1 MHASERLA
9 RWRPGLAGRLDPQ
22 LLRVLAAIGA
32 GVIGA
37 LVVWLFHQALEYA
50 EVLLYDQSD
59 GLVAAAR
66 GLPAWQ
72 RIITPVLG
80 GLAAGTLLW
89 LWNRSRSG
97 PVRHADDYIE
107 AVTIGDGRLD
117 LRAGLGK
124 VLACFLVVI
133 AGGAVGREGAM
144 VLLAALACSLVGAR
158 WRHLIDLR
166 LTVACG
172 VAAGFAAAYHAPL
185 ASSLFIAEVLLGS
198 LALAAIG
205 PVILAAVTSA
215 LITYALSGDA
225 KLYQVAAS
233 APLDASGLALVALI
247 GVVAGV
253 LGPLFLAW
261 LDASRKGFAWLS
273 WPLPLQLAAGGLLV
287 GLVSVL
293 RPEAWGNG
301 YSAVQALLLAPMAWQ
316 VVTLILLCKLIAVA
330 GSIGSGAPGGVF
342 TPTLLVGAAF
352 GQLVSQLIAVF
363 LPGIGHPLLFT
374 ISGMGVF
381 LAATTH
387 APVMSTLMVLE
398 MTGQVQLLL
407 ALLPACVI
415 AAGISR
421 RLRSASIYAGHR
433 ERD

>member
-1 MHASERLA
+1 MPASERLA
-9 RWRPGLAGRLDPQ
+9 RRRPGFINTIDPQ
-22 LLRVLAAIGA
+22 FLRLATAIAA

-37 LVVWLFHQALEYA
+37 LAVWVFHQALDLA
-50 EVLLYDQSD
+50 EVLLYGHTD

-72 RIITPVLG
+72 RIITPALG

-89 LWNRSRSG
+89 LWNRARASS
-97 PVRHADDYIE
+97 PRHADDYIE

-117 LRAGLGK
+117 QRGGFGK
-124 VLACFLVVI
+124 IIASYLVVV

-144 VLLAALACSLVGAR
+144 VLLAALTCSFLGAR
-158 WRHLIDLR
+158 LRHRVDLR
-166 LTVACG
+166 LVVACG
-172 VAAGFAAAYHAPL
+172 VAAGFTAAYHAPL

-205 PVILAAVTSA
+205 PVILAAVASA
-215 LITYALSGDA
+215 LVTHALSGDTT
-225 KLYQVAAS
+225 LYQVAAGAS
-233 APLDASGLALVALI
+233 LDTSGLALVALSGI
-247 GVVAGV
+247 VAGV

-261 LDASRKGFAWLS
+261 LDVSRKGFRWLN
-273 WPLPLQLAAGGLLV
+273 WPLPAQLAAGGLVV
-287 GLVSVL
+287 GLISVL

-301 YSAVQALLLAPMAWQ
+301 YSAVQSFLLAPAAWQ
-316 VVTLILLCKLIAVA
+316 IVLLILVCKLIAIA

-352 GQLVSQLIAVF
+352 GQLVAQLITLVAPNV
-363 LPGIGHPLLFT
+363 GSPLLFT
-374 ISGMGVF
+374 LAGMGVF

-387 APVMSTLMVLE
+387 APVMSALMVLE

-415 AAGISR
+415 AAAISR
-421 RLRSASIYAGHR
+421 RLRAASIYANH
-433 ERD
+433 

>member
-9 RWRPGLAGRLDPQ
+9 RSRPGLAGRLDPQ
-22 LLRVLAAIGA
+22 LLRVLSAIGA
-32 GVIGA
+32 GVVGA
-37 LVVWLFHQALEYA
+37 LAVWLFHQALEHT
-50 EVLLYDQSD
+50 EILLYGHSD

-72 RIITPVLG
+72 RIVTPVLG

-89 LWNRSRSG
+89 LWNRTRAST
-97 PVRHADDYIE
+97 PRHADDYIE

-117 LRAGLGK
+117 QRGGFGK
-124 VLACFLVVI
+124 IIASFLVVV

-144 VLLAALACSLVGAR
+144 VLLAALTCSFIGTRV
-158 WRHLIDLR
+158 RHLVDLR
-166 LTVACG
+166 LVVACG

-215 LITYALSGDA
+215 LVTYALSGDG

-233 APLDASGLALVALI
+233 APLDATGLALVALI

-261 LDASRKGFAWLS
+261 LDASRKGFARLN

-301 YSAVQALLLAPMAWQ
+301 YSAVQAFLLAPAAWQ
-316 VVTLILLCKLIAVA
+316 IVTLILVCKLIAVA
-330 GSIGSGAPGGVF
+330 GSIGSGAPGGIF

-352 GQLVSQLIAVF
+352 GQLAARLLAP
-363 LPGIGHPLLFT
+363 LAPGAGHPLLFT

-387 APVMSTLMVLE
+387 APVMSALMVLE

-421 RLRSASIYAGHR
+421 RLRATSVYASH
-433 ERD
+433 

>member
-1 MHASERLA
+1 MPASARLA
-9 RWRPGLAGRLDPQ
+9 RLRPGLAGRLDPQ
-22 LLRVLAAIGA
+22 LLRVLAAIAA

-37 LVVWLFHQALEYA
+37 LAVWVFHQALEQA
-50 EVLLYDQSD
+50 EQWLYGHTD

-72 RIITPVLG
+72 RVVTPMLG
-80 GLAAGTLLW
+80 GLAAGVLLW
-89 LWNRSRSG
+89 LWNRSRAT
-97 PVRHADDYIE
+97 PARHAGDYIE
-107 AVTIGDGRLD
+107 AVTVGDGRLD
-117 LRAGLGK
+117 LRGGLGK
-124 VLACFLVVI
+124 ALACFLVVI

-144 VLLAALACSLVGAR
+144 VLLAALACSFIGAR
-158 WRHLIDLR
+158 VRHLIDLR

-215 LITYALSGDA
+215 LVTHALAGDA
-225 KLYQVAAS
+225 TLYQVAAS
-233 APLDASGLALVALI
+233 TPLDATGLALVALA

-253 LGPLFLAW
+253 LGPLFLLW
-261 LDASRKGFAWLS
+261 LDRSKAVFARLN
-273 WPLPLQLAAGGLLV
+273 WPLPLTLAAGGLVV

-301 YSAVQALLLAPMAWQ
+301 YSAVQAMLLAPATWQ
-316 VVTLILLCKLIAVA
+316 VVMLILLCKLIAVA

-352 GQLVSQLIAVF
+352 GQLLAIVTAPLA
-363 LPGIGHPLLFT
+363 PGAGQLFT

-387 APVMSTLMVLE
+387 APVMSALMVLE

-421 RLRSASIYAGHR
+421 RLRAASVYAGH
-433 ERD
+433 